1 MYNGKNLVD
10 ISASNTTKYVTQI
23 MDLMF
28 TKEELANGYIIEG
41 NSRSKRDALDI
52 GKIELLRSK
61 FKEKVNLNRPF
72 LNFYFV

>member
-1 MYNGKNLVD
+1 
-10 ISASNTTKYVTQI
+10 
-23 MDLMF
+23 MF
-28 TKEELANGYIIEG
+28 TKEELANGYIIKG